1 MMKTLGP
8 LLAAAL
14 LVGCPGG
21 DGDDMALY
29 WAEQTGDAALLMDAS
44 LQDSFDRGREV
55 MTRDFDPSTGL
66 GPTFNAD
73 SCASCHQSPVT
84 GGSGPRYRDFWLVF
98 SERFDG
104 SLEAVGSNGESP
116 VRSLYATGP
125 SFHIGEP
132 EDTAVYARR
141 QAPSGLGIGL
151 FAFVDDEDI
160 LANADILDENGDGI
174 SGRANFEERMVG
186 RFGFKAQASSI
197 ESFNRGALF
206 NQMGITSDPLF
217 FDIPG
222 APDPFA
228 RVQLTG
234 STLDWLIPTAFAQVS
249 ALGQPTVDEDGVA
262 DPEISN
268 EDQEDLLIF
277 STYVAPPAMAQLD
290 DTSRLGE
297 LLFGTTGCESCH
309 LPSLPSTVGE
319 LPAYTD
325 LLLHDMGPDLDDRV
339 IAGLATGSEW
349 RTAPL
354 WAVSLHGPYLHDG
367 RADTLH
373 DAITAHGGES
383 AASRDR
389 YMALPDADQQA
400 VVAFMRALGGGDV
413 EHQNM
418 APPEA
423 PVPGVGQMGGPRPGL
438 SAEQLAQ
445 FDAGRR
451 AFDRNITVA
460 EGLGTHFNAD
470 SCRACHRDPVIGGA
484 GGVDVNVVRYGQ
496 RDLDGVWSSLGA
508 NVLPRSVVPGLN
520 PVRLPDAA
528 NVIEWRNPPTILGT
542 GQIDGISET
551 AILANADVDDAD
563 ADGISGRARILAD
576 GRVGRYGWKAN
587 VPSALDFVA
596 DALLNENGLTIDP
609 ALSDFTA
616 EADDDGVADPELSTA
631 QVDDLT
637 FFLMT
642 VDQPHRKN
650 AEDAAAADRGE
661 AGFVAV
667 GCGDCHLPE
676 LDGVP
681 AFSDFLLHDV
691 APDAMVLVEQDPG
704 VLPTEYRTSPLWGL
718 SDTGPWLHDGTASTL
733 EESIVRGHFGEASAS
748 RMAFEALPEAD
759 RADLLAFLGTL

>member
-8 LLAAAL
+8 LLTAAL

-21 DGDDMALY
+21 GGDDMALY
-29 WAEQTGDAALLMDAS
+29 WAEQTGDAALLMDPS

-55 MTRDFDPSTGL
+55 MTRDFDPSSGL

-73 SCASCHQSPVT
+73 SCASCHQAPVA

-104 SLEAVGSNGESP
+104 SLEPQGSNGDSP
-116 VRSLYATGP
+116 VRNLYALGP

-132 EDTAVYARR
+132 EDTVVYARR
-141 QAPSGLGIGL
+141 QAASGLGVGL

-174 SGRANFEERMVG
+174 SGRANFEQRAVG
-186 RFGFKAQASSI
+186 RFGFKSQAATL
-197 ESFNRGALF
+197 ESFNRGAMF

-217 FDIPG
+217 FDLPG
-222 APDPFA
+222 APSPFA
-228 RVQLTG
+228 SVQQRGT
-234 STLDWLIPTAFAQVS
+234 TLDWLIPSAFAQV
-249 ALGQPTVDEDGVA
+249 AATTQPTVDDDGVA
-262 DPEISN
+262 DPEMSN
-268 EDQEDLLIF
+268 QDQEDLLIF
-277 STYVAPPAMAQLD
+277 STYVAPPPRAHLD
-290 DTSRLGE
+290 DTGRLGQ
-297 LLFGTTGCESCH
+297 LLFGSTGCESCH
-309 LPSLPSTVGE
+309 LPSLPSSVGE

-339 IAGLATGSEW
+339 IAGLATGSEF
-349 RTAPL
+349 RTSPL
-354 WAVSLHGPYLHDG
+354 WAVSLHGPYMHDG

-373 DAITAHGGES
+373 DAIAVHGGEAS
-383 AASRDR
+383 ASRDR
-389 YMALPDADQQA
+389 YLALPAAEQQA
-400 VVAFMRALGGGDV
+400 VVGFMRALGGGDV

-418 APPEA
+418 VPPQATSPEA
-423 PVPGVGQMGGPRPGL
+423 GEMGGPRPGL
-438 SAEQLAQ
+438 SDEQLAR

-451 AFDRNITVA
+451 AFDRDRTMA

-470 SCRACHRDPVIGGA
+470 SCRACHRDPVVGGA

-496 RDLDGVWSSLGA
+496 RDLDGAWLSLDA
-508 NVLPRSVVPGLN
+508 NVLPRSILPGLN

-542 GQIDGISET
+542 GQVDGIAES
-551 AILANADVDDAD
+551 AILANADEDDAD
-563 ADGISGRARILAD
+563 GDGISGRARILAD
-576 GRVGRYGWKAN
+576 GQVGRYGWKAN

-609 ALSDFTA
+609 ALSGFTT
-616 EADDDGVADPELSTA
+616 ADDNDGVADPELATA
-631 QVDDLT
+631 QVEDLT

-642 VDQPHRKN
+642 VDQPQRKT
-650 AEDAAAADRGE
+650 AADVAAADRGE
-661 AGFVAV
+661 ASFTTT
-667 GCGDCHLPE
+667 GCADCHLPE

-681 AFSDFLLHDV
+681 AFSDFLLHDI

-718 SDTGPWLHDGTASTL
+718 SDTGPWLHDGTAFTL
-733 EESIVRGHFGEASAS
+733 EDAIVVGHFGEASAS
-748 RMAFEALPEAD
+748 RMAYEALSEQGKS
-759 RADLLAFLGTL
+759 DLLAYLGTL